1 MSENITKKFAETLQ
15 SGQIINSKIWNDNS
29 FMYLTYILPA
39 QDFEAFSEQ
48 KLIKL
53 VSALPSFDNVPAEYT
68 RQAGISEE
76 ENEIGTPVIELT
88 FVLGNK
94 E

>member
-1 MSENITKKFAETLQ
+1 MAENISNTFTETLE
-15 SGQIINSKIWNDNS
+15 SGQVINSKIWNDNK
-29 FMYLTYILPA
+29 FAYMTYILPA
-39 QDFEAFSEQ
+39 QGFEDYSEQ

-53 VSALPSFDNVPAEYT
+53 VSKLSSFGNIPAEYT

-76 ENEIGTPVIELT
+76 DDENRNPVIELT